1 MKRLLGLLL
10 VLGVVG
16 CGKTV
21 NKTKTVERGGL
32 TYEINSET
40 PFTGVAVNKYES
52 GQNEEETTFK
62 DGKLDGKYTLWYEN
76 GEKYAEG
83 TYNDGKLVGL
93 ATSWYRNGQ
102 KRSEG
107 TYKNGKLEGWGT
119 SWHKNGRKRGK
130 GTYEDGKMLSETKWD
145 EEGNEIKE

>member
-1 MKRLLGLLL
+1 M
-10 VLGVVG
+10 
-16 CGKTV
+16 
-21 NKTKTVERGGL
+21 
-32 TYEINSET
+32 
-40 PFTGVAVNKYES
+40 
-52 GQNEEETTFK
+52 
-62 DGKLDGKYTLWYEN
+62 
-76 GEKYAEG
+76 
-83 TYNDGKLVGL
+83 GL

-119 SWHKNGRKRGK
+119 SWHKNGRKRGE